1 MVEAILVLIFAGTA
15 VMFYSYY
22 NARVALPPPHSG
34 CYEKHKRLLSDTE
47 AQVLQALEAEYGN
60 ERRVLP
66 KVNARDVVAVKPT
79 PDQPLMEAA
88 EERIRHEQFDFVLC
102 GKDAFDVSCAVRCRS
117 GERKGQVHDPDRFLA
132 EVCEHLELPLARIR
146 TDQPITQAR
155 VKARV
160 DEAFREVQERAEAR
174 KAKQA
179 AKATKAAKAAQ
190 GTTGTATAGGAAKKA
205 PAATGA
211 AAQGTSGGSPVAA
224 SAAGESKAGKAM
236 EKAGDKG
243 GDKAPAPAAPEKAA
257 SAPAT
262 PSSTPSSSTASS
274 AESAGSSGTGA

>member
-1 MVEAILVLIFAGTA
+1 MVEAILVLIFAGAA

-34 CYEKHKRLLSDTE
+34 CYGKRERLLSDTE

-88 EERIRHEQFDFVLC
+88 EERVRHEQFDFVLC

-174 KAKQA
+174 RAKQA
-179 AKATKAAKAAQ
+179 ARASKASKTASGGAATGGGTAKAPAAKAPAAQ
-190 GTTGTATAGGAAKKA
+190 GTGGDSPAAAAPASGDAGGGAK
-205 PAATGA
+205 PD
-211 AAQGTSGGSPVAA
+211 
-224 SAAGESKAGKAM
+224 
-236 EKAGDKG
+236 KAGDK
-243 GDKAPAPAAPEKAA
+243 APGAAPAAPGKAA
-257 SAPAT
+257 TASAAPA
-262 PSSTPSSSTASS
+262 SNTASS
-274 AESAGSSGTGA
+274 SATPPSGPAGSSGTGA

>member
-34 CYEKHKRLLSDTE
+34 CYEKRERLLSDTE

-66 KVNARDVVAVKPT
+66 KVNAQDVVAVKPT

-211 AAQGTSGGSPVAA
+211 AAQGTDGGSPAA
-224 SAAGESKAGKAM
+224 AAPASGGTGGDAKAGKAAD
-236 EKAGDKG
+236 ETT
-243 GDKAPAPAAPEKAA
+243 APAGAAPEKAA

-274 AESAGSSGTGA
+274 AGPAGSSGTGA